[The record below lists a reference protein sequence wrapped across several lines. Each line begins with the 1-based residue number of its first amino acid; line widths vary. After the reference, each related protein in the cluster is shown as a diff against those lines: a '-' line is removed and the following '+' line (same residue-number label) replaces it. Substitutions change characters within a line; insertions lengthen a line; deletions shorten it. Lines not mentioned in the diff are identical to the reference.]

1 MKHTAGK
8 ALDRLI
14 AETVMGWQWVTNF
27 NGAEGWASNGDRGIV
42 GPGEAWD
49 GYWIEHD
56 TPAFSTDADDAR
68 AVVERFTDVTVEKAG
83 DDYGVTINGFAT
95 ARAATAPL
103 AICLAALEATE

>member
-8 ALDRLI
+8 ALDELI

-27 NGAEGWASNGDRGIV
+27 NGAEGWATNVAGIV
-42 GPGEAWD
+42 GPGEAWE
-49 GYWIEHD
+49 GFWATSN
-56 TPAFSTDADDAR
+56 TPDFSTDIRDAW

-83 DDYGVTINGFAT
+83 DDYEVTINGFAT